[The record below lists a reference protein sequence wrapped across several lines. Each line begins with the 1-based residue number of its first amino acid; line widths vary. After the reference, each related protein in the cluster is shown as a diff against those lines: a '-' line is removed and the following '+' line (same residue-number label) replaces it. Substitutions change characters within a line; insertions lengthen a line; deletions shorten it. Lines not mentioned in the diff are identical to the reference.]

1 MRLRAHWDPL
11 LGHARAD
18 EGVLAARVQ
27 PGAGDGDRALRP
39 VRWIELAVD
48 AYVRIVGGVAEITV
62 RITEIGMISEM
73 AGWIAAIA
81 DITDITDITAG
92 ITDIGMISEM
102 AARITAMTDGINDF
116 ADDNDIADNNIAA
129 GIR

>member
-1 MRLRAHWDPL
+1 
-11 LGHARAD
+11 
-18 EGVLAARVQ
+18 
-27 PGAGDGDRALRP
+27 
-39 VRWIELAVD
+39 
-48 AYVRIVGGVAEITV
+48 
-62 RITEIGMISEM
+62 MISEM